1 MSLSILCLFLL
12 MMLMM
17 LCRNRLAMVVNEG
30 LFCVKYLLVTGLF
43 IGFLW
48 IKNNVFDSY
57 SEASQ
62 YISIGFMV
70 LQSIILIDLFYLA
83 GIKLI

>member
-1 MSLSILCLFLL
+1 